1 MKKWKIE
8 LLKELNLKAT
18 EEREISLKETAANVG
33 IKKIKHNDVL
43 EIACKF
49 LTTNGDYR
57 PIKMLDNK
65 QDKRSLFDMLVFSEL
80 EYD

>member
-8 LLKELNLKAT
+8 LLKELNIKAL
-18 EEREISLKETAANVG
+18 EEREIFLKETAASVG
-33 IKKIKHNDVL
+33 IKKIKRNDAL

-49 LTTNGDYR
+49 LAVNGDYR

-65 QDKRSLFDMLVFSEL
+65 QDKRSLFQTLVFSEL